1 MIQSTT
7 GLIHTLAA
15 VCALLTGIVI
25 FSRPKA
31 TFFHRSLGYV
41 YSISMVVMLVTAF
54 FIYHL
59 TKSFNFLHIFAILSC
74 PPLALGFEA
83 AFTRRSGWLAR
94 HYHWMCYSYMGL
106 CAAFVA
112 ETTTRI
118 VMPYLVSHYQ
128 IRSMALF
135 WIIIGACSFGVF
147 RAGRWLMER
156 NRSLVAKFSHDQ
168 TA

>member
-15 VCALLTGIVI
+15 LCALLTGIVI
-25 FSRPKA
+25 FSRAKA
-31 TFFHRSLGYV
+31 TSFHRALGYV
-41 YSISMVVMLVTAF
+41 YSISMTVMIVTAF

-59 TKSFNFLHIFAILSC
+59 TKSFNLLHIFAIATC
-74 PPLALGFEA
+74 PPLILGFSA
-83 AFTRRSGWLAR
+83 AFQRRSGWVAR

-112 ETTTRI
+112 ETSIRI
-118 VMPYLVSHYQ
+118 VMPYLVKHYQ
-128 IRSMALF
+128 IRSMAWF
-135 WIIIGACSFGVF
+135 WIIVGVCSFGVF

-156 NRSLVAKFSHDQ
+156 NRSLVAKFNP
-168 TA
+168 